1 MKDESVTDDL
11 SLQGKFCNP
20 RTALIIIIIVFT
32 EHCGVHFVVLINLL
46 REVVMVL
53 MTLCDMRSGWCASVH
68 AHNYI
73 IVFTKS

>member
-11 SLQGKFCNP
+11 SLQGEFCNP
-20 RTALIIIIIVFT
+20 RTVLIIISIVFT

-46 REVVMVL
+46 REVIIVL
-53 MTLCDMRSGWCASVH
+53 MTLCDMRSGWCVSVR